1 MIDVI
6 LRAGELA
13 YADRSEVPFREA
25 IELFLEDADPREIEE
40 WMHDEQYV
48 SSVEVAIG

>member
-1 MIDVI
+1 MREI
-6 LRAGELA
+6 AGELA
-13 YADRSEVPFREA
+13 NADRREVPLREA

-40 WMHDEQYV
+40 RMHDEQYV